1 MMARYDDRA
10 VVAVGDEGLDSVG
23 LESLDESK
31 GLFAGLVARADGD
44 DVRVGLSRVAGSVL
58 DCESVSDLQ
67 AGLKRVVAV
76 DDCDGAGVAVGEDGG
91 NGIGLNGSDIVA
103 AVVND
108 VEVVDALLGARVI
121 GELYEAFLLEE
132 EKCAGLVG
140 VVSGDDDGCAGLKLG
155 EIAHAVAVD
164 AERLIV
170 DLCSGDEVSAVG
182 SVEAVEVGGVLE
194 VVCVKLAVCK
204 SGVGQ
209 DVIIVNNDLKV
220 VALGSKNV
228 LDGLKDLGVG
238 GGACADDQ
246 RGQGSGSFGRVCGS
260 LGCGR
265 LRGGGGACA
274 ATASGENAECEYE
287 CEDDGKS
294 LLHFVFLLFRKYFG
308 QVHYIK
314 MMDYLLILLSVLT
327 AIYRPSS

>member
-1 MMARYDDRA
+1 MYFGSLEYCDDRA

-170 DLCSGDEVSAVG
+170 DLRSGDEVSAVG

-209 DVIIVNNDLKV
+209 DV
-220 VALGSKNV
+220 
-228 LDGLKDLGVG
+228 
-238 GGACADDQ
+238 
-246 RGQGSGSFGRVCGS
+246 
-260 LGCGR
+260 
-265 LRGGGGACA
+265 
-274 ATASGENAECEYE
+274 
-287 CEDDGKS
+287 
-294 LLHFVFLLFRKYFG
+294 
-308 QVHYIK
+308 
-314 MMDYLLILLSVLT
+314 
-327 AIYRPSS
+327 SS